1 MDDVGDRV
9 MEVVCTCL
17 ANEAAGLETSFA
29 ALGATQL
36 DLLDLRFRLRR
47 EFARDIP
54 AGWLHRFR
62 CGRDVVHY
70 LRGGHPPVP
79 ALA

>member
-9 MEVVCTCL
+9 MGVVCSCL
-17 ANEAAGLETSFA
+17 ANEAAGLETSFG
-29 ALGATQL
+29 ALGATSL
-36 DLLDLRFRLRR
+36 DLLDLRFQLRR

-54 AGWLHRFR
+54 ARWLQRSR

-70 LRGGHPPVP
+70 LRGGHPPVL
-79 ALA
+79 ALV